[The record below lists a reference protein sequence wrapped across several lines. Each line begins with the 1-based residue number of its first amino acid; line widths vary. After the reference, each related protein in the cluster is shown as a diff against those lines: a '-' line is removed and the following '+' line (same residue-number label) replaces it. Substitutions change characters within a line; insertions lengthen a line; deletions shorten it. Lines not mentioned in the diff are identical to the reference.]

1 MSVSMIWPIVLVVLS
16 NIIYQV
22 CAKSVPKEMNTM
34 ASMTITYLV
43 GAVCSAVVFFLTS
56 RENNLLQEFKKLNFA
71 PFLLGVSVVGLEVG
85 FIYAY
90 KNGWAV
96 STASIVQSAFLSVA
110 LIFVGAI
117 LYHEIITV
125 NKIIGIGIC
134 LVGLYFINC

>member
-1 MSVSMIWPIVLVVLS
+1 MIRPIALVVLS

-34 ASMTITYLV
+34 ATMTVTYLV

-56 RENNLLQEFKKLNFA
+56 KGNNLLQEFQKLNFA
-71 PFLLGVSVVGLEVG
+71 PFLLGISIVGLEVG

-117 LYHEIITV
+117 LYHETITV
-125 NKIIGIGIC
+125 SKIIGIGIC
-134 LVGLYFINC
+134 LVGLYFINR